1 MTEIPMRYVHANQIG
16 IVIFVVAAIAF
27 QQPYVLL
34 ALFLVQ
40 AVGFVAGI
48 RANLFVAIVRAVL
61 RRSVVD
67 KGQTQA
73 AELTRFNN
81 ALALLF
87 LAVSLVCFA
96 IGWNIAGYVVAA
108 LLGCA
113 ALSALFGYC
122 IGCTIYYQYKRLRA
136 QRRIGS

>member
-1 MTEIPMRYVHANQIG
+1 MKEIPMRYVRANQLG
-16 IVIFVVAAIAF
+16 IVLFVFIALVF

-34 ALFLVQ
+34 ALFLIQV
-40 AVGFVAGI
+40 VGFVAGI
-48 RANLFVAIVRAVL
+48 RANLFVAIARAVL
-61 RRSVVD
+61 RRSAAD

-96 IGWNIAGYVVAA
+96 IGWKVAGYVVAV